1 MKRLLAITA
10 VIITLTSC
18 SSTYSTCAGVDGG
31 RPSRG
36 CSR

>member
-1 MKRLLAITA
+1 MRKVLAIIA
-10 VIITLTSC
+10 ITMVLVSC
-18 SSTYSTCAGVDGG
+18 GSQYSACAGVDGG